1 MGKKRSHSFMLGYQ
15 NTLEGLHHLPATLLE
30 EASGLPR
37 YISFGPQ
44 ALQPTMQSR
53 MRLSRGKTWR
63 E

>member
-1 MGKKRSHSFMLGYQ
+1 MLGYQ